1 MKSIRLITPSL
12 WFENMLI
19 QISSM
24 FKGPLKNLA
33 TEFQNAVTMLITRM
47 IEEVIEVYRIV
58 EEFLSDRSSII
69 DWLIGF
75 FNLQAVAWVIY
86 GLPMS
91 ILNALMQIATSL
103 LFASQQV
110 LAQAQ
115 IIFDAMVQ
123 QILNDINNA
132 ANHVWNAITALSLLP
147 GIGK

>member
-1 MKSIRLITPSL
+1 
-12 WFENMLI
+12 
-19 QISSM
+19 
-24 FKGPLKNLA
+24 
-33 TEFQNAVTMLITRM
+33 MLITRM

-58 EEFLSDRSSII
+58 EELLNDRSSII

-75 FNLQAVAWVIY
+75 FHLEMIAWVLY

-91 ILNALMQIATSL
+91 ILNALMQVATQL

-110 LAQAQ
+110 LIQAQ
-115 IIFDAMVQ
+115 VIFDTMVQ